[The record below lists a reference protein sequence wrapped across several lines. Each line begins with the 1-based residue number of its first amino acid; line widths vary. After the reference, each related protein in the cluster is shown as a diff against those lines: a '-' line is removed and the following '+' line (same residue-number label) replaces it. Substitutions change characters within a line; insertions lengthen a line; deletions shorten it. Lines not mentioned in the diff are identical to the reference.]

1 MRSKIL
7 LGFLPFLLFSCTP
20 GVVFDEMSELPET
33 GWYSGVNPVFETEIK
48 DTTHHYELGL
58 KLRINTDY
66 PFSNMWLRVFT
77 TYPDGHRDTGR
88 YQFVL
93 ATPEGKWTGSGI
105 GGLRSYQFAAEPQK
119 VFPNSGKYRFEIEQ
133 YMRVDTL
140 PFIHNAGIY
149 LKKGEEVF

>member
-1 MRSKIL
+1 MQKNL
-7 LGFLPFLLFSCTP
+7 LFGLLPFLLFSCRP
-20 GVVFDEMSELPET
+20 GVVFDEMSELPES
-33 GWYSGVNPVFETEIK
+33 GWHSGVNPRFEVAVN
-48 DTTHHYELGL
+48 DTAHHYELGI

-66 PFSNMWLRVFT
+66 PFSNIWLRVFT
-77 TYPDGHRDTGR
+77 TNPEGKRDTAR

-105 GGLRSYQFAAEPQK
+105 GGLRSYEFVAEPNK
-119 VFPNSGKYRFEIEQ
+119 VFQKAGTYRFELEQ

-140 PFIHNAGIY
+140 PFIHHAGIY